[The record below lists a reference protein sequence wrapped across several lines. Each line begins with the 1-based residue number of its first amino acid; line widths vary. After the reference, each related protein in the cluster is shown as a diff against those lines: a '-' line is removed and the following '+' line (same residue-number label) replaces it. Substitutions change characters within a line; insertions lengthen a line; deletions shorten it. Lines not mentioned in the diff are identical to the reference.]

1 MTTEPA
7 PTRPDPGISE
17 LEAEYGPP
25 TSHMQEA
32 SPVLKRRAQSVR
44 RAVILLVIALAAAV
58 ALYVGISSND
68 TDTVGPGGST
78 SSADTKLEQ
87 AFENAISTGSN
98 FVDISPDGKS
108 LSFHTEGAET
118 TGLSFDKAVGILI
131 YLDAPDSLFARMD
144 NTRALDGTQTATWG
158 DITAYWTYHP
168 DDGLSVVL
176 EER

>member
-1 MTTEPA
+1 MITTQSNPDQSPA
-7 PTRPDPGISE
+7 PT
-17 LEAEYGPP
+17 
-25 TSHMQEA
+25 TSRQ
-32 SPVLKRRAQSVR
+32 LTFRRVAA
-44 RAVILLVIALAAAV
+44 RAGLVIVLVAV
-58 ALYVGISSND
+58 AAWISSNEND
-68 TDTVGPGGST
+68 SPGEST
-78 SSADTKLEQ
+78 NSSSADTKLEQ

-118 TGLSFDKAVGILI
+118 TGLSLDKAVGILI